1 MKYVTA
7 MLVLVHQLSGAQI
20 QLPELSPEAN
30 TIEQVTPNV
39 PATALSASQSLHKS
53 HCTMPE

>member
-30 TIEQVTPNV
+30 TIEQVGYT
-39 PATALSASQSLHKS
+39 TFKIRQES
-53 HCTMPE
+53 